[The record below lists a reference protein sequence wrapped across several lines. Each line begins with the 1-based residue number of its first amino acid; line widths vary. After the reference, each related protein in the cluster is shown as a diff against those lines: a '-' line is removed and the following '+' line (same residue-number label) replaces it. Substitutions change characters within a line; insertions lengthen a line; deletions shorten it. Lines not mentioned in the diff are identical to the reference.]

1 MRKLHSL
8 ISLLLVLLMLAP
20 CALADAPL
28 LQAASDWNLADTPLS
43 VTLSISLQAH
53 APFDETRTAML
64 DRVLAPLSLNL
75 YAADGESGVS
85 VLMNGNELLTMAQKG
100 DAVQFSCMP
109 NVSYASLDG
118 NALELLLG
126 TTSDSLDLRAVDGTF
141 EKWIDDGWVLSNA
154 ILEPFAEYGK
164 RKSVKTTIKDM
175 GLARSCTD
183 YTFSK
188 SKLEEMQQT
197 LLSLCP
203 EGDLHD
209 LIASLTFSGTQ
220 KLRVYR
226 TEDEVPLRVEYNGVC
241 GVDGKLRTVKLVW
254 RTKRE
259 NGETRDEITLTS
271 PAKSGTDKN
280 TLDFERI
287 MTFSSGKITMQG
299 TCSYKVTAS
308 KQTTQTE
315 VTFDLTNRLE
325 NDSDNVSGSVAI
337 KQQLPDEDYATKRTI
352 TPNVVLSGNAEAPE
366 ISGTIGYQE
375 EKRYGTTEECVITLR
390 AARASESLWKDTAA
404 TMELSTLS
412 AETLQNLRSQ
422 LSHVP
427 ANVASRVLH
436 DTHLT
441 RRHVLKGLLL
451 LLGVGGGWQLWQSET
466 GEGLRADY
474 RTDKGAVSHQLLEDD
489 SQLTLNT
496 QSAAD
501 VPFDVHQRAVHLW
514 YGEIAI
520 TTAKDAQQRPFR
532 VMTR

>member
-126 TTSDSLDLRAVDGTF
+126 TSSNSIDLRAVDGTF

-259 NGETRDEITLTS
+259 SGETRDEITLTS

-308 KQTTQTE
+308 KQTTQTSNPYPYPTKHRQARRKRQT
-315 VTFDLTNRLE
+315 VRKRAYGCSLSYRF
-325 NDSDNVSGSVAI
+325 SYVSCRHPVLRKADRPPPKTSP
-337 KQQLPDEDYATKRTI
+337 KQPAPRRTRRAAASRP
-352 TPNVVLSGNAEAPE
+352 TRAPAEAAERPYAR
-366 ISGTIGYQE
+366 SAMPA
-375 EKRYGTTEECVITLR
+375 LR
-390 AARASESLWKDTAA
+390 
-404 TMELSTLS
+404 
-412 AETLQNLRSQ
+412 
-422 LSHVP
+422 
-427 ANVASRVLH
+427 
-436 DTHLT
+436 
-441 RRHVLKGLLL
+441 
-451 LLGVGGGWQLWQSET
+451 
-466 GEGLRADY
+466 
-474 RTDKGAVSHQLLEDD
+474 
-489 SQLTLNT
+489 
-496 QSAAD
+496 
-501 VPFDVHQRAVHLW
+501 
-514 YGEIAI
+514 
-520 TTAKDAQQRPFR
+520 
-532 VMTR
+532 

>member
-109 NVSYASLDG
+109 NVSYASQEG

-126 TTSDSLDLRAVDGTF
+126 TSLNSIDLRAVDGTF

-188 SKLEEMQQT
+188 SKLEEMRQT

-390 AARASESLWKDTAA
+390 AARASESPWKDTAA

-422 LSHVP
+422 LSGAIATAIVRP
-427 ANVASRVLH
+427 LIQVLSAE
-436 DTHLT
+436 DAAFFFYEMSDEDVQNI
-441 RRHVLKGLLL
+441 R
-451 LLGVGGGWQLWQSET
+451 QAAES
-466 GEGLRADY
+466 
-474 RTDKGAVSHQLLEDD
+474 AV
-489 SQLTLNT
+489 
-496 QSAAD
+496 
-501 VPFDVHQRAVHLW
+501 
-514 YGEIAI
+514 EIE
-520 TTAKDAQQRPFR
+520 
-532 VMTR
+532 

>member
-8 ISLLLVLLMLAP
+8 ISLGLVLLMLAP

-64 DRVLAPLSLNL
+64 DRVLAPLSLDL

-109 NVSYASLDG
+109 NVSYA
-118 NALELLLG
+118 A
-126 TTSDSLDLRAVDGTF
+126 
-141 EKWIDDGWVLSNA
+141 LSNA

-390 AARASESLWKDTAA
+390 AARASESPWKDTAA

-422 LSHVP
+422 LSGAIATAIVRP
-427 ANVASRVLH
+427 LIQVLSAE
-436 DTHLT
+436 DAAFFFYEMSDEDVQTI
-441 RRHVLKGLLL
+441 R
-451 LLGVGGGWQLWQSET
+451 QAAES
-466 GEGLRADY
+466 
-474 RTDKGAVSHQLLEDD
+474 AV
-489 SQLTLNT
+489 
-496 QSAAD
+496 
-501 VPFDVHQRAVHLW
+501 
-514 YGEIAI
+514 EIE
-520 TTAKDAQQRPFR
+520 
-532 VMTR
+532 

>member
-100 DAVQFSCMP
+100 DVVQFSCMP
-109 NVSYASLDG
+109 NVSYASQEG

-126 TTSDSLDLRAVDGTF
+126 TSLNSLDLRAIDGTF

-271 PAKSGTDKN
+271 P
-280 TLDFERI
+280 
-287 MTFSSGKITMQG
+287 
-299 TCSYKVTAS
+299 
-308 KQTTQTE
+308 TT
-315 VTFDLTNRLE
+315 V
-325 NDSDNVSGSVAI
+325 I
-337 KQQLPDEDYATKRTI
+337 
-352 TPNVVLSGNAEAPE
+352 AP
-366 ISGTIGYQE
+366 S
-375 EKRYGTTEECVITLR
+375 
-390 AARASESLWKDTAA
+390 
-404 TMELSTLS
+404 
-412 AETLQNLRSQ
+412 
-422 LSHVP
+422 
-427 ANVASRVLH
+427 
-436 DTHLT
+436 
-441 RRHVLKGLLL
+441 
-451 LLGVGGGWQLWQSET
+451 
-466 GEGLRADY
+466 
-474 RTDKGAVSHQLLEDD
+474 
-489 SQLTLNT
+489 
-496 QSAAD
+496 
-501 VPFDVHQRAVHLW
+501 
-514 YGEIAI
+514 
-520 TTAKDAQQRPFR
+520 
-532 VMTR
+532 